1 MTIRNLDAIFRAR
14 SVALIGASTRA
25 NSVGL
30 VTAKNLMAA
39 GFRGPIMP
47 INPKHKEIAG
57 LPCYADVA
65 SLPITPDLAVI
76 CTPPESIPGLISQL
90 GDRGTKG
97 AIVITAGFREL
108 GNEQGLKLERA
119 VLEAG
124 RPHLMRIIGP
134 NCVGVVSTP
143 IGLNA
148 SFAPGNA
155 IKGGVAFV
163 AQSGAMVT
171 TVLDWATARG
181 IGFSHLV
188 SLGDMADVDFGDM
201 LDYLAGDPDTTAI
214 LLYIEAITSARKF
227 MSAARAASRLKPVIA
242 IKAGRHEAAAR
253 AAASHTGALAG
264 IDAVYDAAFRRAG
277 ILRVQTLDELFD
289 AVETVAAAP
298 EFSGEG
304 LTVLTN
310 GGGIGVLATD
320 GLIEEGGKLTALA
333 PETIAKLDSVLP
345 RTWSRSNPVDIIGDA
360 TGKRYSDALSVL
372 LDAPET
378 NAVLVINCPTAIASG
393 VEAAR
398 SVIET
403 VARKRRRV
411 LTNWLGSGSAN
422 EARRL
427 FSEARIPTFETP
439 EDAINGFMHLVRY
452 RRGQDIIM
460 EVPSSAESEFT
471 PDVAKARA
479 IVETAIAAGQD
490 WLPQLAVHELLKCYG
505 VSTPRLKLV
514 ANAAEAAGAARE
526 LGVPVAL
533 KIASPDILHKSDV
546 GGVALDLEGP
556 DALQDAATA
565 MMEKLRASAP
575 GARLEGFIVQEMIR
589 KPRAHELILGM
600 AVDRQFGPFLLFG
613 QGGTAVE
620 VIDDKALALPP
631 LNRPLARELMAQTR
645 VYRQLQGYR
654 DRPPAALDEVAM
666 VAVRLSQLVAD
677 LDEVVE
683 VDINPLLADDNGT
696 VALDARIRVKE
707 REAGSRGSRLSILP
721 YPRELERIE
730 TVAGFSSAVLRPIRP
745 EDAAALEDLLAK
757 STPDDARL
765 RFFAPLR
772 KLAPR
777 QLARMTQIDYDREM
791 ALVLMVRSGAQA
803 PELIGVVHLIGDPDN
818 ERAEFAILVRSDL
831 HRRGIGRLL
840 MTRLIQYARVRGLS
854 ELFGHVL
861 RENAPML
868 GLCKDLGLRV
878 SASPDTFGT
887 VKVDLRLGQETGRLV
902 RRQT

>member
-1 MTIRNLDAIFRAR
+1 MTSRNLDALFRPR
-14 SVALIGASTRA
+14 SVALIGASTRTS
-25 NSVGL
+25 SVGL
-30 VTAKNLMAA
+30 VTAENLLGA
-39 GFRGPIMP
+39 GFRGPIMMV
-47 INPKHKEIAG
+47 NPKHKEIAG

-65 SLPITPDLAVI
+65 SLPVAPDLAVI
-76 CTPPESIPGLISQL
+76 CTPPESIPDLVSQL
-90 GDRGTKG
+90 GNRGTKG
-97 AIVITAGFREL
+97 AIIITAGFREL
-108 GNEQGLKLERA
+108 GSEQGLKLEGA
-119 VLEAG
+119 VLEAA

-143 IGLNA
+143 SGLNA

-155 IKGGVAFV
+155 IKGQVAFV

-201 LDYLAGDPDTTAI
+201 LDYLAGDPDTKAI

-242 IKAGRHEAAAR
+242 IKAGRHEAAAK

-277 ILRVQTLDELFD
+277 ILRVQTMDELFD

-304 LTVLTN
+304 LTILTN

-320 GLIEEGGKLTALA
+320 GLIDQGGKLTALT
-333 PETIAKLDSVLP
+333 PETVAKLDTVLP
-345 RTWSRSNPVDIIGDA
+345 RTWSRGNPVDIIGDA
-360 TGKRYSDALSVL
+360 TGKRYGEALSIL

-403 VARKRRRV
+403 VARRRRRV
-411 LTNWLGSGSAN
+411 LTNWLGSGHAI

-427 FSEARIPTFETP
+427 FSAARIPTFETP
-439 EDAINGFMHLVRY
+439 EDAIRGFMHLVRY
-452 RRGQDIIM
+452 RRGQEIIM
-460 EVPSSAESEFT
+460 EVPPSSERTFA
-471 PDVAKARA
+471 PDVAKARTL
-479 IVETAIAAGQD
+479 VEAAIAAGQA
-490 WLPQLAVHELLKCYG
+490 WLPQTTVHELLKCYAIP
-505 VSTPRLKLV
+505 TPRLKV
-514 ANAAEAAGAARE
+514 AASATDAAAMARE
-526 LGVPVAL
+526 LGTPVAL
-533 KIASPDILHKSDV
+533 KIASPDIVHKSDV
-546 GGVALDLEGP
+546 GGVALDLASP
-556 DALQDAATA
+556 DAVQLAATS
-565 MMEKLRASAP
+565 MMQKLQTSAP
-575 GARLEGFIVQEMIR
+575 SVRFAGFILQEMIK
-589 KPRAHELILGM
+589 KPHAHELILGM

-620 VIDDKALALPP
+620 VINDKALALPP
-631 LNRPLARELMAQTR
+631 LNPSLAKELLTQTR

-654 DRPPAALDEVAM
+654 DHRPAALDDIAM
-666 VAVRLSQLVAD
+666 VAVRLSQLVSD
-677 LDEVVE
+677 LDEVEE
-683 VDINPLLADDNGT
+683 VDINPLLADDKGAI
-696 VALDARIRVKE
+696 ALDARIRVTR
-707 REAGSRGSRLSILP
+707 REPGRRTSRLAILP
-721 YPRELERIE
+721 YPQELERSESIR
-730 TVAGFSSAVLRPIRP
+730 GFESAVLRPIRP
-745 EDAAALEDLLAK
+745 DDAAALEDLLAK
-757 STPDDARL
+757 STLDDTRL

-777 QLARMTQIDYDREM
+777 QLVRMTQIDYDREM
-791 ALVLMVRSGAQA
+791 TLVLMARSGPSA
-803 PELIGVVHLIGDPDN
+803 PELIGVVQLLGDPDN

-840 MTRLIQYARVRGLS
+840 MTRLIDYAQTRGLS

-861 RENAPML
+861 RENVPML
-868 GLCKDLGLRV
+868 RLCEDLGLRV
-878 SASPDTFGT
+878 STTPDKFDT
-887 VKVDLRLGQETGRLV
+887 VLVDLQLR
-902 RRQT
+902 